1 MATALKNVFS
11 RQGAR
16 LEDGRQ
22 LSQGRLLVSVSQHQ
36 GHCLKVEVD
45 EQRVASL
52 RGPVDQVR
60 WVELEFTL
68 QMIKDAVIRV
78 ELVQAASLVIEALIV
93 QNGPGWNPVM
103 ELRLLDAD
111 EVDLPRFEATALAVL
126 QGVVHGV
133 SGTDDAVAMLPQQD
147 LIQVRDVA
155 KEGLNRMGGRKLL
168 QPLEVLVDQLPVA
181 RLEGQFAARPNHSN
195 FSPEPMDLKGK
206 LRGFDVDEEALIFHN
221 EAVGRILIRYGK
233 LDVDL
238 VRVTQLCMN
247 KGGCTV
253 VRVHKTLDRRGN
265 GVYAFIKI
273 VSCEE
278 SGSLPPP
285 GDSRKIDIS
294 TNSTNS

>member
-11 RQGAR
+11 RQGVR

-36 GHCLKVEVD
+36 GHCLKVEV

-111 EVDLPRFEATALAVL
+111 EVDLPRIQATALVILQAVVY
-126 QGVVHGV
+126 GD
-133 SGTDDAVAMLPQQD
+133 SGIDDVMATLPQQD
-147 LIQVRDVA
+147 LVQVRDVA
-155 KEGLNRMGGRKLL
+155 KVGLNRDGGRKLF
-168 QPLEVLVDQLPVA
+168 QPLEVSVDQQPVA
-181 RLEGQFAARPNHSN
+181 RLAGQFAARPNYQTSIP
-195 FSPEPMDLKGK
+195 SQW
-206 LRGFDVDEEALIFHN
+206 
-221 EAVGRILIRYGK
+221 
-233 LDVDL
+233 
-238 VRVTQLCMN
+238 T
-247 KGGCTV
+247 
-253 VRVHKTLDRRGN
+253 
-265 GVYAFIKI
+265 
-273 VSCEE
+273 
-278 SGSLPPP
+278 
-285 GDSRKIDIS
+285 
-294 TNSTNS
+294 

>member
-1 MATALKNVFS
+1 MPHI
-11 RQGAR
+11 
-16 LEDGRQ
+16 GRAN
-22 LSQGRLLVSVSQHQ
+22 
-36 GHCLKVEVD
+36 
-45 EQRVASL
+45 RV
-52 RGPVDQVR
+52 
-60 WVELEFTL
+60 
-68 QMIKDAVIRV
+68 
-78 ELVQAASLVIEALIV
+78 
-93 QNGPGWNPVM
+93 
-103 ELRLLDAD
+103 
-111 EVDLPRFEATALAVL
+111 
-126 QGVVHGV
+126 
-133 SGTDDAVAMLPQQD
+133 
-147 LIQVRDVA
+147 
-155 KEGLNRMGGRKLL
+155 
-168 QPLEVLVDQLPVA
+168 VDQLPVA

>member
-1 MATALKNVFS
+1 MVRDALIRVGLA
-11 RQGAR
+11 QA
-16 LEDGRQ
+16 E
-22 LSQGRLLVSVSQHQ
+22 LLV
-36 GHCLKVEVD
+36 
-45 EQRVASL
+45 
-52 RGPVDQVR
+52 
-60 WVELEFTL
+60 T
-68 QMIKDAVIRV
+68 
-78 ELVQAASLVIEALIV
+78 EALIV
-93 QNGPGWNPVM
+93 QSGPGWNPVM

-111 EVDLPRFEATALAVL
+111 EVDLPRIEATALAVL

-155 KEGLNRMGGRKLL
+155 KEGLNRMGAQTIAASRGVGRSAASGTAGRTVCSPAKSLKL
-168 QPLEVLVDQLPVA
+168 QPRANGLE
-181 RLEGQFAARPNHSN
+181 
-195 FSPEPMDLKGK
+195 GK

-238 VRVTQLCMN
+238 VRVTHLCMN